1 MTSLSTTKSRPSHLA
16 VVGETVQTERKSGY
30 AANTIA
36 VFSGSGSPG
45 RSTIAINLATEL
57 VLAGRR
63 VLLIDL
69 DTLSPSIALNLGLT
83 ETPAGLAAVL
93 RLVDQDRLTR
103 AELARLTVTLDL
115 GRAELHFLPG
125 LNSPSRWEEIS
136 PERLEKFLSQISDQF
151 DFVVLDL
158 PQATYSTAKLAHP
171 ALAGATD
178 RDALLRAV
186 LSNCGCLVTVSGSD
200 PIAAKRFLQAQELLV
215 EIGRPEDQVVVVN
228 RFRTSA
234 LGSNAKSEL
243 EQSYLSLAKLRVD
256 LFIPDEPDN
265 LDRALRNGLPLAL
278 IKRSSTARVAIRQ
291 LAEQIQLSSAN
302 RQRRG

>member
-1 MTSLSTTKSRPSHLA
+1 MSSTKSRPSHLA
-16 VVGETVQTERKSGY
+16 VVGETIQADRKSGY
-30 AANTIA
+30 AANTVAI
-36 VFSGSGSPG
+36 FSGSGSPG

-69 DTLSPSIALNLGLT
+69 DTLSASIAINLGLT

-103 AELARLTVTLDL
+103 AELARLSVALDL
-115 GRAELHFLPG
+115 GRAELQFLPG
-125 LNSPSRWEEIS
+125 LNSPARWEEIS

-171 ALAGATD
+171 ALSGATD
-178 RDALLRAV
+178 RDALLRSV
-186 LSNCGCLVTVSGSD
+186 LSNCGSLVTISGSD

-215 EIGRPEDQVVVVN
+215 ELGRVRDQLVVVN

-234 LGSNAKSEL
+234 LGSNAKDEI

-256 LFIPDEPDN
+256 VFIPDEPEN
-265 LDRALRNGLPLAL
+265 LDRATRNGLPLAL
-278 IKRSSTARVAIRQ
+278 IKRSSAARVALRQ

-302 RQRRG
+302 RQHRG